1 MPVEC
6 SRLFQ
11 ARAVVAPLE
20 CRTVAGPFR
29 RAVVLTDVV
38 FELWNHAN
46 GFQSRACGF
55 VWNALP
61 GQWSRLLMGGQ
72 VDDVGRR
79 YDLESGVLCPA
90 GSTLSVCTC
99 LFVAFP
105 TSTIF
110 ALLTGYSCQ
119 ESHVDVSGVK
129 AVGGDYSIDWLETQF
144 GALDPHDPTGAGAA
158 TGDVEHAVGER
169 ELVGTVREHVHPGD
183 LFVHGADGT
192 TTVPHGST
200 IAVRLAGHEPGL
212 ESGGEERTTRLPEGT
227 NLVVARRSAD
237 GRSVHWLCYREHEPP
252 RAA

>member
-20 CRTVAGPFR
+20 CRTVAGPFK

-38 FELWNHAN
+38 FELDSHPN

-55 VWNALP
+55 VWNALA
-61 GQWSRLLMGGQ
+61 GQWSSKLMGGH
-72 VDDVGRR
+72 VDDAGRR
-79 YDLESGVLCPA
+79 YDLESGMLCPA

-99 LFVAFP
+99 LFIAFP

-129 AVGGDYSIDWLETQF
+129 AVGGGYSIDWLETQS
-144 GALDPHDPTGAGAA
+144 GALDPHDPTGVGAA
-158 TGDVEHAVGER
+158 TGDVEHALGER

-183 LFVHGADGT
+183 LVVHGADGT
-192 TTVPHGST
+192 TTLPHGST
-200 IAVRLAGHEPGL
+200 LAVRLAGHEPTL
-212 ESGGEERTTRLPEGT
+212 QSDGEEGTTRLPEGT
-227 NLVVARRSAD
+227 NLVVVRRSAD
-237 GRSVHWLCYREHEPP
+237 GRSVHWLCYREQEPAG
-252 RAA
+252 AA

>member
-38 FELWNHAN
+38 FELDSHPN

-55 VWNALP
+55 VWNVLS
-61 GQWSRLLMGGQ
+61 GQWSRKLMGGQ
-72 VDDVGRR
+72 VDDAGRR

-90 GSTLSVCTC
+90 GSSLSVCTC
-99 LFVAFP
+99 LFIAFP
-105 TSTIF
+105 TSSIF

-119 ESHVDVSGVK
+119 SHVDVSGVK
-129 AVGGDYSIDWLETQF
+129 AVGGEYSIDWLETQA
-144 GALDPHDPTGAGAA
+144 GALDPHDPTGAGAE
-158 TGDVEHAVGER
+158 TGDVEHGLGER
-169 ELVGTVREHVHPGD
+169 ELVGTVREHVEPGE
-183 LFVHGADGT
+183 LAVHGADGAT
-192 TTVPHGST
+192 TIPHGST
-200 IAVRLAGHEPGL
+200 LAVRLDANEPTL
-212 ESGGEERTTRLPEGT
+212 QSGPEKRTTRLPEGT

>member
-11 ARAVVAPLE
+11 TRAVLAPLE

-29 RAVVLTDVV
+29 HAVVLTDVV
-38 FELWNHAN
+38 FELDSHPN

-55 VWNALP
+55 VWNVLS
-61 GQWSRLLMGGQ
+61 GQWSRKLMGGH
-72 VDDVGRR
+72 VDDAGRR

-90 GSTLSVCTC
+90 GSSLSICTC

-105 TSTIF
+105 TSSIF

-119 ESHVDVSGVK
+119 SHVDVSGVK
-129 AVGGDYSIDWLETQF
+129 AVGGDYSIDWLETQA

-158 TGDVEHAVGER
+158 TGDVEHGLGER
-169 ELVGTVREHVHPGD
+169 ELVGTVREHVEPGD
-183 LFVHGADGT
+183 LVVHGAEGT
-192 TTVPHGST
+192 TTIPHGST
-200 IAVRLAGHEPGL
+200 LAVRLAANEPKL
-212 ESGGEERTTRLPEGT
+212 QSGGEERTTRLPEGT

-237 GRSVHWLCYREHEPP
+237 GRSLHWLCYREHEPAG
-252 RAA
+252 AA